1 METAKDKL
9 LADYQVENAEE
20 LKMAIFD
27 HLEAEYYY
35 TKNSQENDGGNTE
48 LKINYFPEVTLSQYI
63 AKMRHPVLRRVNSL
77 EIISALDIFAM
88 NHEYRLQITQL
99 ENSRV
104 EKGRG
109 YPDVHYSMLVDIQK
123 EYWDYIYDTIFLV
136 YLLGKNSCVDF
147 ELYGG
152 TPADGRA
159 IFVVKEEYSISGMLL
174 GRDHCISVVTS
185 ENPEICNT
193 LYHNLTALCN
203 REMLLFRKTTMRD
216 MLANNEYIHGMLS
229 LRQSWIIGHLTE
241 HFLPE
246 DVFEEIVEMLE
257 KTTGEAKT
265 GTVRPEQ
272 LRSVYR
278 MTSRIIE
285 ESDIRILIYKTT
297 FYNLIVE
304 RKIDFYNCKIQL
316 NARQQKRCLEYFMD
330 LVCNHPNVQVYMIEG
345 RIITD
350 LEYNDRHCLFLS
362 EMVSYLRLDEAQNNL
377 LLINRVDMREK
388 FSKTFE
394 VIWKS
399 EEKGIVK
406 NKEVIAANIQHVMQG
421 IFAEK
426 EALTDGTCV

>member
-1 METAKDKL
+1 MKVRMITYL
-9 LADYQVENAEE
+9 L
-20 LKMAIFD
+20 FD

-35 TKNSQENDGGNTE
+35 TKNSQEND
-48 LKINYFPEVTLSQYI
+48 
-63 AKMRHPVLRRVNSL
+63 
-77 EIISALDIFAM
+77 
-88 NHEYRLQITQL
+88 
-99 ENSRV
+99 
-104 EKGRG
+104 
-109 YPDVHYSMLVDIQK
+109 
-123 EYWDYIYDTIFLV
+123 
-136 YLLGKNSCVDF
+136 
-147 ELYGG
+147 GG

-246 DVFEEIVEMLE
+246 DVFEEIVEM
-257 KTTGEAKT
+257 
-265 GTVRPEQ
+265 
-272 LRSVYR
+272 VYR